1 MDDAIRDC
9 ELDVTA
15 GKGHAVDTLGVG
27 MIVRTGIQRKN
38 LHEGGLLVGGET
50 LAPHLREIHF
60 QRFPLC
66 LVGETATGI
75 RVGIG
80 IGDIGLH
87 IVDGCAIHKVG
98 TQNVDNALFHPGD
111 THTR

>member
-38 LHEGGLLVGGET
+38 LHEDNLPSQNSAAPLLPER
-50 LAPHLREIHF
+50 LYSLLFRLRIH
-60 QRFPLC
+60 
-66 LVGETATGI
+66 
-75 RVGIG
+75 
-80 IGDIGLH
+80 
-87 IVDGCAIHKVG
+87 
-98 TQNVDNALFHPGD
+98 
-111 THTR
+111 